1 MFTMYIDM
9 FVKQNVRRF
18 CSEDVN
24 MTNNV
29 EKVMAPAHIADEDLR
44 VFLSGK

>member
-1 MFTMYIDM
+1 MY
-9 FVKQNVRRF
+9 VKHVRR
-18 CSEDVN
+18 SVLK